1 MAVQRDWLEISSLNW
16 VVSNMIGFLLDWGR
30 AVWHMLN
37 EAAFLFLIGLV
48 LAGLLSLVLNTETMR
63 RIVSGGRW
71 RTVFRASL
79 LGVPLP
85 LCSCSVLPVATQ
97 LYRSGMDKGGV
108 TAFLIA
114 TPESGFDSIMLT
126 YSLTDPLLTVARP
139 VTAFLTA
146 FTAGMTQS
154 KSDLQMMDT
163 NDSSSCE
170 DHCCNCPEETVSS
183 KRIPI
188 ISRIISG
195 IRYAFTDLFPDMAPY
210 LLVGFLLAGLF
221 ESLFGSYLSDLPD
234 FWKTGWLGYA
244 GAVLFGLPLYI
255 CATAST
261 PLAATLLGFGFSP
274 GAVLVFLLVGPA
286 TNIASLAVVR
296 QILGLQGVMRYLTA
310 IVVVAVLCG
319 MATDRLYSSLDM
331 AALYQTAA
339 TEHTGSTLYLICA
352 ILLAGLIVYWTGRG
366 YMRKAA

>member
-1 MAVQRDWLEISSLNW
+1 
-16 VVSNMIGFLLDWGR
+16 MIEFLLDWAM

-37 EAAFLFLIGLV
+37 EAAFLFLIGLA
-48 LAGLLSLVLNTETMR
+48 LAALLSQVLNMETMK

-97 LYRSGMDKGGV
+97 LHRSGMDKGGV

-114 TPESGFDSIMLT
+114 TPESGLDSILLT

-139 VTAFLTA
+139 VAAFLTA
-146 FTAGMTQS
+146 FAAGMMQS
-154 KSDLQMMDT
+154 GSDSQEMDT
-163 NDSSSCE
+163 NGSQAFE
-170 DHCCNCPEETVSS
+170 DHCCNCPEEAVSS
-183 KRIPI
+183 KRISI
-188 ISRIISG
+188 ISRIRTG
-195 IRYAFTDLFPDMAPY
+195 IRYAFTDLFPGMAPY
-210 LLVGFLLAGLF
+210 LLIGFLLAGLF
-221 ESLFGSYLSDLPD
+221 ESLFGSHLSDLPD
-234 FWKTGWLGYA
+234 FWKAGWLGYA

-274 GAVLVFLLVGPA
+274 GAVLVFLLAGPA

-319 MATDRLYSSLDM
+319 AATDWLYNSLDM
-331 AALYQTAA
+331 AAMYQTAA
-339 TEHTGSTLYLICA
+339 TEHTGSILHMVCA
-352 ILLAGLIVYWTGRG
+352 VLLAGLIVYWTGRK
-366 YMRKAA
+366 YLRKSA